1 MKWKI
6 LIKVDTSHFNEPL
19 NNYTVFRY
27 MHKNGKEYTFL
38 SSVPSLLVK
47 NGSFY
52 RLGFF
57 FSFSSIL
64 KKKTDECYNFE

>member
-1 MKWKI
+1 
-6 LIKVDTSHFNEPL
+6 
-19 NNYTVFRY
+19 
-27 MHKNGKEYTFL
+27 MHENGKEYTFL

-57 FSFSSIL
+57 QFFLLPFLPL
-64 KKKTDECYNFE
+64 KLKQIWPEQIKLAA